1 MPGDFLGYSTALSQD
16 GSILAVGCEGSKN
29 VQIYKNQLSSWSPM
43 GTISSSGYIVS
54 LSADGNTI
62 AIGFPTA
69 GLESVSVFVYD
80 GQQWNLSTKIT
91 GGINSKF
98 GNSLALSNLGTTLVV
113 GSRSYSGPVN
123 IYKSV
128 NNNWSLVQT
137 IPPEVY
143 GVNFGFSV
151 AISNDGFGNDGYV
164 IAIGASTINANSG
177 SVDVYTYNASLLQW
191 DISETFYGNIA
202 DLFGYS
208 IALSQDGSTI
218 AMGAKGANYVKVY
231 KKIYGSWQQYGNTIT
246 GPTNSYFGNSDFG
259 ISVSLHNDVLAVG
272 ANTYDNTGAIFMY
285 EFSNTDWFQ
294 TGSTILGTNNSN
306 FGFSTALSADGQTVA
321 VGAYSGGTYPNPGFA
336 QVYHFQIQMPTV
348 NWYWLDISG
357 TFTDAY
363 NSPFNSSPNRVTDLS
378 FSGYFSVDNTN
389 TITALYDT
397 AYTTIP
403 NINVM
408 ITNDLVPSMVPG
420 FLTQPDNIYI
430 STWNSFDNSGLYI
443 NLNTYS
449 NFLTFLGINNVPD
462 VVDVQT
468 TPGLD
473 MRYFYLAGDTVATN
487 VITTSVLALNGQGSV
502 PNNGI
507 TGFLLNY
514 NIRPIV
520 PNQDPSCFIEGT
532 TILCL
537 DANFAEVYVP
547 IKDIR
552 SGMLVKTH
560 LHGFRCVDLIGKRN
574 MVNTHHWN
582 LAVHRLPKSD
592 ANGLTEDL
600 YVTGGHSILVDS
612 ISDDDLAT
620 YKKMV
625 VFETGEPLK
634 IDDKYLLL
642 AGISDQFVKIENE
655 ESYVYYHL
663 CLVSDGDDDRRFG
676 IWANGGCLTETVSRN
691 QFLSHNYEIL

>member
-1 MPGDFLGYSTALSQD
+1 
-16 GSILAVGCEGSKN
+16 
-29 VQIYKNQLSSWSPM
+29 
-43 GTISSSGYIVS
+43 
-54 LSADGNTI
+54 
-62 AIGFPTA
+62 
-69 GLESVSVFVYD
+69 
-80 GQQWNLSTKIT
+80 
-91 GGINSKF
+91 
-98 GNSLALSNLGTTLVV
+98 
-113 GSRSYSGPVN
+113 
-123 IYKSV
+123 
-128 NNNWSLVQT
+128 
-137 IPPEVY
+137 
-143 GVNFGFSV
+143 
-151 AISNDGFGNDGYV
+151 
-164 IAIGASTINANSG
+164 
-177 SVDVYTYNASLLQW
+177 
-191 DISETFYGNIA
+191 
-202 DLFGYS
+202 
-208 IALSQDGSTI
+208 
-218 AMGAKGANYVKVY
+218 
-231 KKIYGSWQQYGNTIT
+231 
-246 GPTNSYFGNSDFG
+246 
-259 ISVSLHNDVLAVG
+259 
-272 ANTYDNTGAIFMY
+272 
-285 EFSNTDWFQ
+285 
-294 TGSTILGTNNSN
+294 
-306 FGFSTALSADGQTVA
+306 
-321 VGAYSGGTYPNPGFA
+321 
-336 QVYHFQIQMPTV
+336 
-348 NWYWLDISG
+348 
-357 TFTDAY
+357 
-363 NSPFNSSPNRVTDLS
+363 
-378 FSGYFSVDNTN
+378 
-389 TITALYDT
+389 
-397 AYTTIP
+397 
-403 NINVM
+403 M